1 MINITR
7 ARRNKYLGH
16 NVLSTLS
23 IETTCKPS
31 GKKWNAKEKNT
42 EQKNINK
49 TTLKVE
55 ITPNVYC

>member
-1 MINITR
+1 M
-7 ARRNKYLGH
+7 
-16 NVLSTLS
+16 LSTLS